1 MMIQVQD
8 VEQKELSVVIKCFS
22 FIINNLLNIL
32 SIGEQGTLRS
42 ENPQRGLQ

>member
-8 VEQKELSVVIKCFS
+8 VEQKELSFVIKCFS

-32 SIGEQGTLRS
+32 STGEEGMLRA
-42 ENPQRGLQ
+42 ENSQ